1 MVIVVNL
8 ARAAVLAVLVATIV
22 SGHINIAAVLVAL
35 FILGTAETF
44 ADSASSTL
52 LPSLVSREDLGIANA
67 RMQGASLLT
76 NDLLTPPIGAFLFV
90 AGMALPFATNA
101 ACFVLGALLAFLI
114 NPLVD
119 RLSAY
124 VPRALAIVFIFI
136 ALVAGLVGIAAVFVP
151 LLTTEIG
158 QLQQQTPRILAQAQ
172 HSVELMQGQPIVLFG
187 FRIDLTR
194 QASNLDQRAGEF
206 LLGQFGNALTISL
219 VALNLMLQVILTLI
233 VAFLVSFDAHR
244 ISAFARELVPGDYR
258 EDFDAIWPKV
268 KAMLF
273 SYLRGQLTVAVII
286 GVAVGIALAIEGMP
300 FAVALGVLAGI
311 TTLVPFIGP
320 WLGAIPIELV
330 ALSLGPQEAILVG
343 ITYLV
348 VTNVVLQFLF
358 PRILGAA
365 VKLPALLVI
374 VAFIA
379 GFSLAGILGMFIA
392 IPVAATIAILFDH
405 VYLRIY
411 GTEL

>member
-1 MVIVVNL
+1 VPVTETQPSEPRTEHAVGTAPG
-8 ARAAVLAVLVATIV
+8 ARRRRLRILQIWV
-22 SGHINIAAVLVAL
+22 GIAAV
-35 FILGTAETF
+35 ILGAGVIYLIR
-44 ADSASSTL
+44 DTL
-52 LPSLVSREDLGIANA
+52 
-67 RMQGASLLT
+67 GA
-76 NDLLTPPIGAFLFV
+76 
-90 AGMALPFATNA
+90 
-101 ACFVLGALLAFLI
+101 FVLGALLAFLI

-124 VPRALAIVFIFI
+124 LPRALAIVLIFM
-136 ALVAGLVGIAAVFVP
+136 ALVVGLVGLASVFVP
-151 LLTTEIG
+151 VLTTEIA
-158 QLQQQTPRILAQAQ
+158 QLQQQTPNILSQAQ
-172 HSVELMQGQPIVLFG
+172 SAVEGMQGQPIVLFG

-194 QASNLDQRAGEF
+194 QASNLDQRAGEL
-206 LLGQFGNALTISL
+206 LLGQFGNALTIGL
-219 VALNLMLQVILTLI
+219 VALNLLLQVVLTLI

-244 ISAFARELVPGDYR
+244 ISSFARELVPGDYR

-273 SYLRGQLTVAVII
+273 SYLQGQLTVAVII
-286 GVAVGIALAIEGMP
+286 GVAVGIALQIEGMH

-320 WLGAIPIELV
+320 WIGAVPIELV
-330 ALSLGPQEAILVG
+330 ALSLGPREAIVVG
-343 ITYLV
+343 LTYLV
-348 VTNVVLQFLF
+348 ITNVVLQFLF
-358 PRILGAA
+358 PRIVGAA

-379 GFSLAGILGMFIA
+379 GFSMAGILGMFIA

-405 VYLRIY
+405 VYLRVY

>member
-1 MVIVVNL
+1 VPVTETEPPEPRNAQAVAPAPTPPPRRRRDDDVAARRRVRMLQIAVGVAAVIVGAGVIYL
-8 ARAAVLAVLVATIV
+8 IRDT
-22 SGHINIAAVLVAL
+22 
-35 FILGTAETF
+35 LGA
-44 ADSASSTL
+44 
-52 LPSLVSREDLGIANA
+52 
-67 RMQGASLLT
+67 
-76 NDLLTPPIGAFLFV
+76 
-90 AGMALPFATNA
+90 
-101 ACFVLGALLAFLI
+101 FVLGALLAFLI

-119 RLSAY
+119 RLSRF
-124 VPRALAIVFIFI
+124 VPRALAIVAIFI
-136 ALVAGLVGIAAVFVP
+136 ALVVGLVGVASVFVP

-172 HSVELMQGQPIVLFG
+172 RSVEGIQGQPIVLFG

-206 LLGQFGNALTISL
+206 LLGQFGNAVTISL
-219 VALNLMLQVILTLI
+219 VALNLLLQVILTLI
-233 VAFLVSFDAHR
+233 IAFLVSFDAHR
-244 ISAFARELVPGDYR
+244 ISRFARELVPGDYR

-286 GVAVGIALAIEGMP
+286 GVAVGIALTVERMP

-320 WLGAIPIELV
+320 WLGAVPIELV
-330 ALSLGPQEAILVG
+330 ALSLGPQEAIVVG
-343 ITYLV
+343 VTYLV
-348 VTNVVLQFLF
+348 ITNVVLQFLF
-358 PRILGAA
+358 PQIMGAA

-405 VYLRIY
+405 VYLRVY
-411 GTEL
+411 GTEP

>member
-1 MVIVVNL
+1 MLQLWVGVAAVIVGVGVIYL
-8 ARAAVLAVLVATIV
+8 IRDT
-22 SGHINIAAVLVAL
+22 
-35 FILGTAETF
+35 LGA
-44 ADSASSTL
+44 
-52 LPSLVSREDLGIANA
+52 
-67 RMQGASLLT
+67 
-76 NDLLTPPIGAFLFV
+76 
-90 AGMALPFATNA
+90 
-101 ACFVLGALLAFLI
+101 FVLGTLLAFLI

-119 RLSAY
+119 RLSAFL
-124 VPRALAIVFIFI
+124 PRALAIVAIFI
-136 ALVAGLVGIAAVFVP
+136 ALVVGLVGLASVFVP

-158 QLQQQTPRILAQAQ
+158 QLQQQTPSILAQAQ
-172 HSVELMQGQPIVLFG
+172 RSVEGMQGQPIVLSG

-206 LLGQFGNALTISL
+206 LLGQFGNAVTISL
-219 VALNLMLQVILTLI
+219 VALNILLQVILTLI
-233 VAFLVSFDAHR
+233 IAFLVSFDAHR
-244 ISAFARELVPGDYR
+244 ISSFARELVPGDYR

-286 GVAVGIALAIEGMP
+286 GSAVGIALAVEGMP

-320 WLGAIPIELV
+320 WLGAVPIELV
-330 ALSLGPQEAILVG
+330 ALSLGPQEAIVVG
-343 ITYLV
+343 LTYLV
-348 VTNVVLQFLF
+348 ITNVVLQFLF
-358 PRILGAA
+358 PQIMGAA

-374 VAFIA
+374 IAFIA

-405 VYLRIY
+405 VYLRVY
-411 GTEL
+411 GTEP

>member
-1 MVIVVNL
+1 MAPAPTPPPRRRRDDDVAARRRVRMLQIAVGVAAVIVGAGVIYL
-8 ARAAVLAVLVATIV
+8 IRDT
-22 SGHINIAAVLVAL
+22 
-35 FILGTAETF
+35 LGA
-44 ADSASSTL
+44 
-52 LPSLVSREDLGIANA
+52 
-67 RMQGASLLT
+67 
-76 NDLLTPPIGAFLFV
+76 
-90 AGMALPFATNA
+90 
-101 ACFVLGALLAFLI
+101 FVLGALLAFLI

-119 RLSAY
+119 RLSRF
-124 VPRALAIVFIFI
+124 VPRALAIVAIFI
-136 ALVAGLVGIAAVFVP
+136 ALVVGLVGVASVFVP

-158 QLQQQTPRILAQAQ
+158 QLQQQTPSILAQAQ
-172 HSVELMQGQPIVLFG
+172 RSVEGIQGQPIVLFG

-206 LLGQFGNALTISL
+206 LLGQFGNAVTISL
-219 VALNLMLQVILTLI
+219 VALNLLLQVILTLI
-233 VAFLVSFDAHR
+233 IAFLVSFDAHR
-244 ISAFARELVPGDYR
+244 ISSFARELVPGDYR

-286 GVAVGIALAIEGMP
+286 GVAVGIALTVERMP

-320 WLGAIPIELV
+320 WLGAVPIELV
-330 ALSLGPQEAILVG
+330 ALSLGPQEAIVVG
-343 ITYLV
+343 VTYLV
-348 VTNVVLQFLF
+348 ITNVVLQFLF
-358 PRILGAA
+358 PQIMGAA

-405 VYLRIY
+405 VYLRVY
-411 GTEL
+411 GTEP

>member
-1 MVIVVNL
+1 MPADGQGVPVTE
-8 ARAAVLAVLVATIV
+8 AQTPEPRAEPSAPAVTLRRRRVRSLQLGV
-22 SGHINIAAVLVAL
+22 GIAAV
-35 FILGTAETF
+35 ILGAGVIYLIRET
-44 ADSASSTL
+44 
-52 LPSLVSREDLGIANA
+52 LGA
-67 RMQGASLLT
+67 
-76 NDLLTPPIGAFLFV
+76 
-90 AGMALPFATNA
+90 
-101 ACFVLGALLAFLI
+101 FVLGALLAFLV

-119 RLSAY
+119 RLSAFL
-124 VPRALAIVFIFI
+124 PRALAIVIIFI
-136 ALVAGLVGIAAVFVP
+136 ALVAGLVGVASVFVP

-158 QLQQQTPRILAQAQ
+158 QLQQQTPSILSQAQ
-172 HSVELMQGQPIVLFG
+172 HSVEAVQGQPTVLFG

-219 VALNLMLQVILTLI
+219 VALNLLLQVILTLI
-233 VAFLVSFDAHR
+233 VAFLVSFDAHG
-244 ISAFARELVPGDYR
+244 ISAFARQLVPGDYR

-268 KAMLF
+268 KAMVF

-286 GVAVGIALAIEGMP
+286 GVGVGIALAIEGMP

-311 TTLVPFIGP
+311 TALVPFIGP
-320 WLGAIPIELV
+320 WIGAVPIELV
-330 ALSLGPQEAILVG
+330 ALSLGPQKAILVG
-343 ITYLV
+343 ISYLLI
-348 VTNVVLQFLF
+348 TNIVLQFLF

-365 VKLPALLVI
+365 VRLPALLII

>member
-1 MVIVVNL
+1 VPVKEVQPSEPKTEH
-8 ARAAVLAVLVATIV
+8 AVTGVLSVRRRRVRTLQIGV
-22 SGHINIAAVLVAL
+22 GIAAMIVGIGVLYL
-35 FILGTAETF
+35 IR
-44 ADSASSTL
+44 DTL
-52 LPSLVSREDLGIANA
+52 
-67 RMQGASLLT
+67 
-76 NDLLTPPIGAFLFV
+76 GAFV
-90 AGMALPFATNA
+90 M
-101 ACFVLGALLAFLI
+101 GALLAFLI

-124 VPRALAIVFIFI
+124 LPRALAIVIIFI
-136 ALVAGLVGIAAVFVP
+136 ALVAGLVGVASVFVP
-151 LLTTEIG
+151 LLTTEIA
-158 QLQQQTPRILAQAQ
+158 QLQQQTPSILSQAQ
-172 HSVELMQGQPIVLFG
+172 HSVETIQGQPIVLFG

-206 LLGQFGNALTISL
+206 LLGQFGNALTIGL
-219 VALNLMLQVILTLI
+219 VALNLLLQVILTLI

-244 ISAFARELVPGDYR
+244 ISGFARELVPGDYR

-268 KAMLF
+268 KSMLF

-320 WLGAIPIELV
+320 WLGAVPIELV
-330 ALSLGPQEAILVG
+330 ALSLGPQEAIVVG
-343 ITYLV
+343 LTYLV
-348 VTNVVLQFLF
+348 ITNLVLQFLF

-365 VKLPALLVI
+365 VKLPALLII

-411 GTEL
+411 GTEP

>member
-1 MVIVVNL
+1 VPVTETEPPEPRNAQAVAPAPTPPPRRRRDDDVAARRRVRMLQIAVGVAAVIVGAGVIYL
-8 ARAAVLAVLVATIV
+8 IRD
-22 SGHINIAAVLVAL
+22 S
-35 FILGTAETF
+35 LGA
-44 ADSASSTL
+44 
-52 LPSLVSREDLGIANA
+52 
-67 RMQGASLLT
+67 
-76 NDLLTPPIGAFLFV
+76 
-90 AGMALPFATNA
+90 
-101 ACFVLGALLAFLI
+101 FVLGALLAFLI

-119 RLSAY
+119 RLSRF
-124 VPRALAIVFIFI
+124 VPRALAIVAIFI
-136 ALVAGLVGIAAVFVP
+136 ALVVGLVGVASVFVP

-158 QLQQQTPRILAQAQ
+158 QLQQQTPSILAQAQ
-172 HSVELMQGQPIVLFG
+172 RSVEGIQGQPIVLFG

-206 LLGQFGNALTISL
+206 LLGQFGNAVTISL
-219 VALNLMLQVILTLI
+219 VALNLLLQVILTLI
-233 VAFLVSFDAHR
+233 IAFLVSFDAHR
-244 ISAFARELVPGDYR
+244 ISSFARELVPGDYR

-286 GVAVGIALAIEGMP
+286 GVAVGIALTVERMP

-320 WLGAIPIELV
+320 WLGAVPIELV
-330 ALSLGPQEAILVG
+330 ALSLGPQEAIVVG
-343 ITYLV
+343 VTYLV
-348 VTNVVLQFLF
+348 ITNVVLQFLF
-358 PRILGAA
+358 PQIMGAA

-405 VYLRIY
+405 VYLRVY
-411 GTEL
+411 GTEP